1 MLQNLKALRDALA
14 SFHTRQ
20 QLGPS
25 HEPTSPGAEPVAEDA
40 LDMLSLAIASLE
52 KLELESLAP
61 QLCQVAVLGP
71 TQAGK
76 STLVNLLVGSEVT
89 TVSALAGHTRH
100 ARGAA
105 LGVDAAVLDRIAQA
119 LAPAQR
125 VLAADLEA
133 DDLDQYS
140 LLSVSEAAFSDA
152 ANSAGPVVENS
163 SVIVW
168 DTPDFDSLA
177 ADTYRR
183 AVLAIAG
190 LADVIVLIVSRDKYG
205 DMAVWDLLDRIALLD
220 RRALFV
226 VNKVDPFNWEELR
239 AHVVATQQERLQQQ
253 AFTVACMPHTPQGQ
267 SIDGQEVLTALGDL
281 QPIGRGRIEASVAQL
296 MARGLSAWLA
306 PIRSEEVARAGYL
319 AQLEEG
325 KAQFMAT
332 YRRDYL
338 ADAER
343 YDTFQRLLGELLILL
358 EIPLLARTMGSV
370 RRVVTWPVRQ
380 LFGVREAQSS
390 LGREPELLVE
400 GASHLVLNLRMA
412 ALEAMPPDLFWS
424 RVARRLSAEQTGL
437 LSQFEA
443 AAETHHDNF
452 QASVASAAQTL
463 YQNLQETP
471 GLLNSLRAIRASADA
486 AGIVVA
492 LQTGGIGLAD
502 LVLTPVMLSLT
513 TTLTESAAK
522 TYVDKVVEDLKD
534 EQYAA
539 VETLFDDTLGATLRG
554 FAADPGLLQ
563 FADIR
568 VAELTAAAQSS
579 SAMTTDGDTE
589 Q

>member
-1 MLQNLKALRDALA
+1 MLQNLKALRTALA
-14 SFHTRQ
+14 AFNSVLESQAIGSRF
-20 QLGPS
+20 
-25 HEPTSPGAEPVAEDA
+25 GASGASGEGAVAEDA
-40 LDMLSLAIASLE
+40 LDLLGLVIASLE
-52 KLELESLAP
+52 KLELQALDPAV
-61 QLCQVAVLGP
+61 CQVAVLGP

-105 LGVDAAVLDRIAQA
+105 LGVDEAVLERIADA
-119 LAPAQR
+119 LAPARR
-125 VLAADLEA
+125 VPASNLSADN
-133 DDLDQYS
+133 LDQYS
-140 LLSVSEAAFSDA
+140 LVPVSAAAVADA
-152 ANSAGPVVENS
+152 ARSSGPVAEDS

-205 DMAVWDLLDRIALLD
+205 DMAVWELLERVALLD
-220 RRALFV
+220 RRAVFV
-226 VNKVDPFNWEELR
+226 VNKVDPFNWDELR
-239 AHVVATQQERLQQQ
+239 EHVLATQQERLQRQ
-253 AFTVACMPHTPQGQ
+253 AFSVACMHHTTQGQ
-267 SIDGQEVLTALGDL
+267 TIDGQEVF
-281 QPIGRGRIEASVAQL
+281 AQL
-296 MARGLSAWLA
+296 GGLTPVGREQLQASIRTLLARGTPAWTA
-306 PIRSEEVARAGYL
+306 PLRAEEAACQSYLDLVALRKD
-319 AQLEEG
+319 E
-325 KAQFMAT
+325 FMAS

-358 EIPLLARTMGSV
+358 EIPALARTMGSV
-370 RRVVTWPVRQ
+370 RRVVTWPVRK
-380 LFGVREAQSS
+380 LFGSKEAENS

-400 GASHLVLNLRMA
+400 GASHLLLNLRMS
-412 ALEAMPPDLFWS
+412 ALEASEPNPFWNK
-424 RVARRLSAEQTGL
+424 VARRLSAEHTGL
-437 LSQFEA
+437 VGQFQS
-443 AAETHHDNF
+443 AAETHHDEF
-452 QASVASAAQTL
+452 QASVANAAQTL

-471 GLLNSLRAIRASADA
+471 ALLNSLRAIRASADT
-486 AGIVVA
+486 AGVVVA

-522 TYVDKVVEDLKD
+522 TYVDTVVSDLQE

-539 VETLFDDTLGATLRG
+539 VNTLFDKGLGATLG
-554 FAADPGLLQ
+554 GYAN
-563 FADIR
+563 
-568 VAELTAAAQSS
+568 
-579 SAMTTDGDTE
+579 DTE
-589 Q
+589 LRQFSQFDANTIESYCNDF

>member
-14 SFHTRQ
+14 SFHGREAPSS
-20 QLGPS
+20 GPTP
-25 HEPTSPGAEPVAEDA
+25 EQVPEDA
-40 LDMLSLAIASLE
+40 LDMLGLAIASLE
-52 KLELESLAP
+52 KLELATLAP

-105 LGVDAAVLDRIAQA
+105 LGVDEVVLERIAQA
-119 LAPAQR
+119 LAPARR
-125 VLAADLEA
+125 VSAAQLSA

-140 LLSVSEAAFSDA
+140 LLQVSDSAFADA
-152 ANSAGPVVENS
+152 ARSSGPVAQDS

-190 LADVIVLIVSRDKYG
+190 LADVIILIVSRDKYG
-205 DMAVWDLLDRIALLD
+205 DMAVWELLERIALLD
-220 RRALFV
+220 RRALLV
-226 VNKVDPFNWEELR
+226 VNKVDSVNWDELR
-239 AHVVATQQERLQQQ
+239 AHVIATQQERLQQQ
-253 AFTVACMPHTPQGQ
+253 AFAVACIQHTAPGQ
-267 SIDGQEVLTALGDL
+267 ALDGQQVLAELGDL
-281 QPIGRGRIEASVAQL
+281 EPVGRSQIEASITTLVT
-296 MARGLSAWLA
+296 RGLPEWLA
-306 PIRSEEVARAGYL
+306 PLKAEEAARTGYL
-319 AQLEEG
+319 ALVDQA
-325 KAQFMAT
+325 KAEFLAAYQ
-332 YRRDYL
+332 RDYL

-358 EIPLLARTMGSV
+358 EIPVLARTMGSV
-370 RRVVTWPVRQ
+370 RRVVSWPVRK
-380 LFGVREAQSS
+380 LFGLKDAGNT

-400 GASHLVLNLRMA
+400 GAAHLLLGLRMG
-412 ALEAMPPDLFWS
+412 ALEAEVPNRFWS
-424 RVARRLSAEQTGL
+424 GVAQRLGSDQAGL
-437 LSQFEA
+437 LDQFKV
-443 AAETHHDNF
+443 AAETHHDQF
-452 QASVASAAQTL
+452 QASVANAAQTL

-471 GLLNSLRAIRASADA
+471 ALLNSLRTIRATADA

-502 LVLTPVMLSLT
+502 LVLTPAMLSLT

-522 TYVDKVVEDLKD
+522 TYVDKVVEELKQ

-539 VETLFDDTLGATLRG
+539 VETLLDAQLGQTLTDL
-554 FAADPGLLQ
+554 AADSTLLQ
-563 FADIR
+563 FPTTSVADI
-568 VAELTAAAQSS
+568 EAAIESGA
-579 SAMTTDGDTE
+579 DGADGKE
-589 Q
+589 EPV